1 MSTLYWLTVLGNVG
15 LVSSLLIG
23 VFLFSSVV
31 LTMFVF
37 DKSLLCHHA
46 LKRAWNICITGFIIS
61 LIVNVMVPSKE
72 ELYAIYGVGSVID
85 YAKSSKEVQKIP
97 DNTVKALNIYLED
110 IQKRD
115 SMIKQEK

>member
-1 MSTLYWLTVLGNVG
+1 
-15 LVSSLLIG
+15 
-23 VFLFSSVV
+23 
-31 LTMFVF
+31 
-37 DKSLLCHHA
+37 
-46 LKRAWNICITGFIIS
+46 
-61 LIVNVMVPSKE
+61 MVPSKE

-97 DNTVKALNIYLED
+97 DNAVKALNIYLED